1 MKKQQVKAILDITKN
16 EYRQPLTYLQIDLY
30 NDKPVL
36 VATDSYTL
44 IALYADESMRDKIGH
59 GITRNTLEVWYKLA
73 SGRDTL
79 DFTELETEKHDT
91 FPKWQQILEATEQ
104 KPSDQLGFDSKLASR
119 LETIAGERLYYKL
132 SGNDRAMVANTEKG
146 LFVLMPL
153 KPKKGV

>member
-1 MKKQQVKAILDITKN
+1 MKKQQIKAILDMTKN

-44 IALYADESMRDKIGH
+44 IALYADESMRDKVGQ

-73 SGRDTL
+73 SGRDML
-79 DFTELETEKHDT
+79 DFTTLETEEHAN
-91 FPKWQQILEATEQ
+91 FPKWQGIVEKMEQ

-119 LETIAGERLYYKL
+119 LETIAGEQLYYKL
-132 SGNDRAMVANTEKG
+132 SGNGGAMIANTEKG

-153 KPKKGV
+153 KPKGQ